1 MYIFEKR
8 KNCARLY
15 YGGVYGV
22 DCNVMDNITR
32 RGIVQLPLKYLNKN
46 TNDEMSTM
54 TFDSLMEFVGADYAV
69 AA

>member
-1 MYIFEKR
+1 MLVYIM
-8 KNCARLY
+8 
-15 YGGVYGV
+15 GGVYGV

-54 TFDSLMEFVGADYAV
+54 SFDSLMEFVGADYAV